1 MGSESYS
8 GKLRRGSCVRIA
20 AESQKK
26 HRLKKTD
33 FLNYEGNCN
42 VGKRPHPLDASRDRQ
57 FESDHYNSFPT
68 QQINKNNDALT
79 RLN

>member
-1 MGSESYS
+1 
-8 GKLRRGSCVRIA
+8 
-20 AESQKK
+20 
-26 HRLKKTD
+26 
-33 FLNYEGNCN
+33 

-68 QQINKNNDALT
+68 QQINKKQDALT